1 MKNLKLI
8 VKFLK
13 QNIIKNTIIIIQISL
28 SIYVFTILLT
38 QIINYKSAS
47 SMLSKMD
54 LNNTVIFTESLHIS
68 NLMPL
73 SDNRTEKYENIKKY
87 LNNLKGVADVY
98 NVYSTEIQLEEKDI
112 FTVMYDDG
120 LLERLNFNLK
130 TGENFSEKLL
140 NDEII
145 PIIISEGLEK
155 SYKLNDI
162 YKLSI
167 YSIPNNE
174 IINMKVKVIGILRDG
189 AYIYSGDTKQTLP
202 QVTDLFVETYENEE
216 LIIMPNRLL
225 STQNFRI
232 NSGFMVEIS
241 DKTLFMRES
250 YNKVIEDGIGKF
262 IQEDEYGNNFFNN
275 FIANYDYYIYIF
287 IATYVFV
294 LISVGGYNL
303 LATLNYRRLLTVYYI
318 NGMTWRKGITLIAL
332 RNLIIVIIPTLITS
346 ILCNLSMATNNGI
359 KFNYE
364 ILIITIIL
372 YLIVFLLTTIG
383 TISSL
388 INTKPSEVLK
398 EVE

>member
-38 QIINYKSAS
+38 QIINYTSAS

-275 FIANYDYYIYIF
+275 FIANYDYYIYIH
-287 IATYVFV
+287 
-294 LISVGGYNL
+294 SNL
-303 LATLNYRRLLTVYYI
+303 CICSNKCWRL
-318 NGMTWRKGITLIAL
+318 
-332 RNLIIVIIPTLITS
+332 
-346 ILCNLSMATNNGI
+346 
-359 KFNYE
+359 
-364 ILIITIIL
+364 
-372 YLIVFLLTTIG
+372 
-383 TISSL
+383 
-388 INTKPSEVLK
+388 
-398 EVE
+398 